1 MFLKYFTEGVFP
13 TPGNAFQ
20 LVENATNGAIV
31 KAGFAMLQGV
41 TVILDEDQEITFDSA
56 TSQPRIDRVVLR
68 HDDTLNVRNT
78 SIQILKGTP
87 SSNPQPPTITRNE
100 TIYDLA
106 LADVLIRANTS
117 VVTQAQITDLRL
129 NTDLCGIVKGT
140 IEEIDTTSLYDQI
153 QSDLENFQTQEQQE
167 FMEWFESI
175 KGQLG
180 TDQAGNLQNQIND
193 INEALQQAIFFGG
206 DDNE

>member
-68 HDDTLNVRNT
+68 HDDTLSVRNT
-78 SIQILKGTP
+78 SIQILKGTS

-153 QSDLENFQTQEQQE
+153 QEIGRASCRERV
-167 FMEWFESI
+167 
-175 KGQLG
+175 
-180 TDQAGNLQNQIND
+180 
-193 INEALQQAIFFGG
+193 
-206 DDNE
+206 

>member
-68 HDDTLNVRNT
+68 HDDTLSVRNT
-78 SIQILKGTP
+78 SIQILKGTS

-106 LADVLIRANTS
+106 LADVLIGANTS

-153 QSDLENFQTQEQQE
+153 QGDLENFQAQEQQE
-167 FMEWFESI
+167 FTQWFESI
-175 KGQLG
+175 KGQLS

>member
-68 HDDTLNVRNT
+68 HDDTLSVRNT
-78 SIQILKGTP
+78 SIQILKGTS

-153 QSDLENFQTQEQQE
+153 QGDLENFQAQEQQE
-167 FMEWFESI
+167 FTQWFESI
-175 KGQLG
+175 KGQLS

>member
-68 HDDTLNVRNT
+68 HDDTLSVRNT

-100 TIYDLA
+100 TVYDLA

-129 NTDLCGIVKGT
+129 KTDLCGIVKGT

-153 QSDLENFQTQEQQE
+153 QSDLENFQTHEQQE

-175 KGQLG
+175 KGQLSS
-180 TDQAGNLQNQIND
+180 DQAGNLQNQIND

>member
-20 LVENATNGAIV
+20 LVENPTNGAIV

-68 HDDTLNVRNT
+68 HDDTLSVRNT
-78 SIQILKGTP
+78 SIQILKGTS

-153 QSDLENFQTQEQQE
+153 QGDLENFQAQEQQE
-167 FMEWFESI
+167 FTQWFESI

>member
-68 HDDTLNVRNT
+68 HDDALSVRNT
-78 SIQILKGTP
+78 SIQILKGTS

-153 QSDLENFQTQEQQE
+153 QGDLENFQAQEQQE
-167 FMEWFESI
+167 FTQWFESI
-175 KGQLG
+175 KGQLS